1 MLAAKYLSVKMQFC
15 KGVAS
20 ENGFQWNVVAS
31 YMLKKKRDWRVLS
44 MQKLVD
50 FFSSEGCCT
59 FQEERCVSVI

>member
-31 YMLKKKRDWRVLS
+31 YMLKK
-44 MQKLVD
+44 
-50 FFSSEGCCT
+50 SEIGECS
-59 FQEERCVSVI
+59 RCKNL